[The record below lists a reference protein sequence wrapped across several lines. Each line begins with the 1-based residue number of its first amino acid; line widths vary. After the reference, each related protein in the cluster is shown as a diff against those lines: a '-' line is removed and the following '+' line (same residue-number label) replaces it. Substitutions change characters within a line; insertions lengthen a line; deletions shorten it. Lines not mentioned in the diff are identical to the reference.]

1 MISSKIVQEVAQNAR
16 IALSQEEAKQL
27 TKDFSEVL
35 DLFKTLEEVDVT
47 GVEPTF
53 SLVQEQKLKEQKTD
67 VKEIAVGLLKGP
79 MTR

>member
-1 MISSKIVQEVAQNAR
+1 MISTKVVQEVAQNAR
-16 IALSQEEAKQL
+16 IALSQEETEQL

-53 SLVQEQKLKEQKTD
+53 SLVQKQKLKEQKTD
-67 VKEIAVGLLKGP
+67 VKEITVGLLKGP